1 MSDTVRDLRRI
12 LLRDLDTLRAELE
25 AYPREE
31 QIWEA
36 PDGIRNT
43 AGTLALHLAGNLH
56 HYIGAVLG
64 GTGYVRDRPGEFGDR
79 DVPRGELLARI
90 DDARAVVARVLA
102 ELPDERLADP
112 FPVEVAGVTPPTGR
126 LLMHLAVHFGYHL
139 GQLDYHRRI
148 VTGNPDGVG
157 AQSVPVLM
165 EE

>member
-1 MSDTVRDLRRI
+1 MSQTVRDLRRI

-56 HYIGAVLG
+56 HYVGAVLG
-64 GTGYVRDRPGEFGDR
+64 GTAYVRDRPGEFGDR
-79 DVPRGELLARI
+79 DVPRGEMLVRIAEARE
-90 DDARAVVARVLA
+90 AVARVLA
-102 ELPDERLADP
+102 ELPEARLADP
-112 FPVEVAGVTPPTGR
+112 FPVEVAGVRPPTGR
-126 LLMHLAVHFGYHL
+126 FLMHLAVHFGYHL

-148 VTGNPDGVG
+148 VTGMPDGLG
-157 AQSVPVLM
+157 AQSVAILM
-165 EE
+165 EG